1 MQEMKNKIILLMV
14 FSLLIGTLSGCQLN
28 QDETENTPEEEQ
40 AIENKKNVAV
50 EGGEIILPLTTFE
63 TLNPLV
69 TENNSYYYFSK
80 LIFDGLFQFDS
91 DLNVVPQLAESYKL
105 GEDGRNMD
113 IKLHSDI
120 KWHDGEPLTTKDVLF
135 TINAI
140 KFADSNNI
148 YREMF
153 QSSVGSYSP
162 SDIRRIVDVK
172 VGDDHNFTLVFDRV
186 FSNNLEVLTFP
197 IVASHVFGGLS
208 NAAYAKALEI
218 KDYSPVGT
226 GPFKFEKY
234 DKMKEIS
241 LSANEDF
248 RSKRPYVDKVIG
260 RVFESEEDIIQAF
273 ETREVTIATT
283 VGVDWD
289 KYTQED
295 NTRSIDFVSSSY
307 EFLGFNFAKNVFT
320 QESGVAIRKAITYAL
335 DRQSIIEKVYLGHGT
350 QIDVPIHP
358 DSWLLSDEANQYGYN
373 LEKAKQQ
380 LQQAGLTDKNEEGT
394 LIVDGNELV
403 LKLLTNTLNPL
414 RLKTAN
420 LIKDDLAKIGIK
432 VIISPETDEQRE
444 EASKE
449 EIESQWEKINRDI
462 MNGNYD
468 MVLSG
473 LQLSA
478 IPDLSFAFHSS
489 QRRAMNFI
497 NYTNPEMDVLLEK
510 SLANRS
516 RDEKKEAY
524 KELQALIVEDVP
536 YSSLLFKNKSL
547 LLDSKIM
554 GDIDPSFFNPYKG
567 LENAYI
573 PKEMQ

>member
-28 QDETENTPEEEQ
+28 QDETENTQEEEQ
-40 AIENKKNVAV
+40 AIEDKKNVAV

-162 SDIRRIVDVK
+162 SDIRRIVDVR

-197 IVASHVFGGLS
+197 IVPSHVFGGLS

-218 KDYSPVGT
+218 EDYSPVGT

-373 LEKAKQQ
+373 LDKAKQQ

>member
-1 MQEMKNKIILLMV
+1 MKNKIILLMV

-162 SDIRRIVDVK
+162 SDIRRIVDVR

-197 IVASHVFGGLS
+197 IVPSHVFGGLS

-218 KDYSPVGT
+218 EDYSPVGT

>member
-1 MQEMKNKIILLMV
+1 MKNKIILLMV

-28 QDETENTPEEEQ
+28 QDETENTQEEEQ
-40 AIENKKNVAV
+40 AIEDKKNVAV

-162 SDIRRIVDVK
+162 SDIRRIVDVR

-197 IVASHVFGGLS
+197 IVPSHVFGGLS

-218 KDYSPVGT
+218 EDYSPVGT

-373 LEKAKQQ
+373 LDKAKQQ

>member
-28 QDETENTPEEEQ
+28 QDETENTQEEEQ
-40 AIENKKNVAV
+40 AIEDKKNVAV